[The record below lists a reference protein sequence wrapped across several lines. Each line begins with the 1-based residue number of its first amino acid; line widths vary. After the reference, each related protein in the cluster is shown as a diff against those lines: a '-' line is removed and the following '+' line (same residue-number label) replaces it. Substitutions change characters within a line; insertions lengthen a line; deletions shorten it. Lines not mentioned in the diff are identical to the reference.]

1 MGSCGSDSQSSYCSE
16 FEGPATPPSQNGSDE
31 SADSFEMDSMSKAIE
46 AIESNFNDGIRIGLI
61 NIRQTFSFKIKKAPP
76 IILGE
81 DTTMKAHPIYTDTS
95 SSPAMKLFEEWVHTG
110 KLRPIVK
117 RHSSPIRTYYVLYI
131 IAYNLAHATLCNH
144 ALNEILG
151 WLDHRNT
158 PSS

>member
-1 MGSCGSDSQSSYCSE
+1 MSE
-16 FEGPATPPSQNGSDE
+16 LKVRGCRGLLELIKQKEGA
-31 SADSFEMDSMSKAIE
+31 
-46 AIESNFNDGIRIGLI
+46 
-61 NIRQTFSFKIKKAPP
+61 P

-95 SSPAMKLFEEWVHTG
+95 SNPAIKLFEESVHTG

-117 RHSSPIRTYYVLYI
+117 HHSSPIRTYYVLYM

-151 WLDHRNT
+151 WTIETRQAPSIDLT
-158 PSS
+158 PQLVCALGEDMPKQLERAIAFYRISGCSSHTEDRDCEDDWEDCD